1 MCMFNVEWK
10 GKSFVFFNRVSE
22 ASSRPRTERRSVK
35 NHHYNEPDSD
45 EEESRSSYSFSPTPE
60 PVPSAP
66 PPQSNN
72 SDSYYSGPFK
82 ALYDFESGKESTCR
96 KKNYF
101 LITSGVSLMS
111 SAGRQLVFTGGHFL
125 KGGQTRRARPSSQLS
140 ICLKCPA
147 FNESPE
153 CTMLR
158 MYCEHCFWSSLSGS
172 DMHTVIAVCNVH
184 LAYRI

>member
-82 ALYDFESGKESTCR
+82 ALYDFESGKESTYR

-101 LITSGVSLMS
+101 LITSGGFIDVFSRLQKTHEWISQCLMKAFMYL
-111 SAGRQLVFTGGHFL
+111 SA
-125 KGGQTRRARPSSQLS
+125 
-140 ICLKCPA
+140 C
-147 FNESPE
+147 
-153 CTMLR
+153 
-158 MYCEHCFWSSLSGS
+158 Y
-172 DMHTVIAVCNVH
+172 
-184 LAYRI
+184 

>member
-1 MCMFNVEWK
+1 MLS
-10 GKSFVFFNRVSE
+10 GKESHLYFFNRVSE

-35 NHHYNEPDSD
+35 NHHNEPDSDD

-82 ALYDFESGKESTCR
+82 ALYDFESGKESR
-96 KKNYF
+96 KKNYS

-111 SAGRQLVFTGGHFL
+111 SAGRQLVFTARHFL
-125 KGGQTRRARPSSQLS
+125 KGGQTRQARPSSQLS

-158 MYCEHCFWSSLSGS
+158 MYCEHCFCSSLSGS
-172 DMHTVIAVCNVH
+172 DMHTVIAVCNFH
-184 LAYRI
+184 LAYRT